1 MSLHLPSEPHQDKAR
16 LFRALLRSGQLHRAV
31 GVHDGFTALLAGRH
45 SYDALWVSGL
55 GISAAHGLPDASILS
70 MSEFLAAARIADRV
84 SYLPVIADCDSGFGD
99 VNNIVHMVHEYEKA
113 GIAAVC
119 IEDKVFPKRNS
130 FSEGQ
135 ELADPH
141 DFATKILAAKRAQR
155 TEAFTVIAR
164 LESLVAGAGLEDAL
178 YRADLYT
185 AAGADAVV
193 IHSKAKTADEV
204 LAFAHRFR
212 PRHPDVPLVVIPTT
226 YPLVSEKELAAAGVS
241 MTIYAN
247 QMLRAFVTAA
257 DDVLARIAADGTAGG
272 ADTELV
278 DVRQILD
285 LIGTGAV
292 SENSTWFDET
302 AELSRD
308 AAART

>member
-1 MSLHLPSEPHQDKAR
+1 MSLRFPSEPHQDKAR
-16 LFRALLRSGQLHRAV
+16 IFRQRLLSGRLQRAV

-55 GISAAHGLPDASILS
+55 GISAAHGLPDAGILS
-70 MSEFLAAARIADRV
+70 MADFLAAARIADRA
-84 SYLPVIADCDSGFGD
+84 SRLPVIADCDSGFGD
-99 VNNIVHMVHEYEKA
+99 VNNIVHLVREYEAA

-119 IEDKVFPKRNS
+119 VEDKNFPKRNS
-130 FSEGQ
+130 FSDGQ

-141 DFATKILAAKRAQR
+141 EFATKILAAKKAQR
-155 TEAFTVIAR
+155 TADFTVIAR
-164 LESLVAGAGLEDAL
+164 VESLVAGASLDDAL

-193 IHSKAKTADEV
+193 IHSKSKTADEV
-204 LAFAHRFR
+204 LAFAHRFH
-212 PRHPDVPLVVIPTT
+212 PKHPDVPLIVIPTT
-226 YPLVSEKELAAAGVS
+226 YPLVSEEELAAAGVS
-241 MTIYAN
+241 VTIYAN

-257 DDVLARIAADGTAGG
+257 DDVLARIATDRTAGG
-272 ADTELV
+272 ADTQLI

-302 AELSRD
+302 AELSR
-308 AAART
+308 AATART